1 MEESLSQEVLLI
13 GDYIMM
19 FSNNEND
26 GILLAN
32 AFGNMMADNTFR
44 QIMGYKLLSDENR
57 VNDGIGMALLLN
69 NPNPINSHMIQP
81 MTLNGIYR
89 KNY

>member
-1 MEESLSQEVLLI
+1 
-13 GDYIMM
+13 M
-19 FSNNEND
+19 FNNDNGND

-32 AFGNMMADNTFR
+32 AFGNMMGDQVFR
-44 QIMGYKLLSDENR
+44 QIMGYKLLADENR
-57 VNDGIGMALLLN
+57 GNDGVGMALLMSSPSPTI
-69 NPNPINSHMIQP
+69 NPMIQP